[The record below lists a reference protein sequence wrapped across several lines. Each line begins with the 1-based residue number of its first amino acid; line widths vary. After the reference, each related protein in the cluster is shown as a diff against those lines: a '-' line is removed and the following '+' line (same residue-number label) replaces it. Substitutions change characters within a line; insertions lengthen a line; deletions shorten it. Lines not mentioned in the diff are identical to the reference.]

1 MPSVCLTLHC
11 SVMHDQKVSF
21 QLDRYRWGH
30 ALCHAFWVLLFWL
43 AMHVYHSQLHMA
55 VLAAGNKY
63 FLCLFVCPA
72 SNHQQCR
79 HLCCPSEAVVTC
91 LQDTEALQQQVA
103 LLKLAAQDGVV
114 ALQKQLAN
122 AIAERDVAHE
132 QIRAAEQQAA
142 AETAHRVRLEG
153 SAHDVQQQ
161 LSRQTAEASKAQQAY
176 KKLHEQ
182 VHCMLA
188 PSWQLSQPSFGAG
201 RRMQA
206 QAVC

>member
-1 MPSVCLTLHC
+1 MIE
-11 SVMHDQKVSF
+11 MH
-21 QLDRYRWGH
+21 
-30 ALCHAFWVLLFWL
+30 AWL
-43 AMHVYHSQLHMA
+43 AMHFYHAQPHMA
-55 VLAAGNKY
+55 VLAVGDKWLLCPC
-63 FLCLFVCPA
+63 LCLANNP
-72 SNHQQCR
+72 QQCCYS
-79 HLCCPSEAVVTC
+79 CCSSEAVVTC

-142 AETAHRVRLEG
+142 AETALRVRLEG

-161 LSRQTAEASKAQQAY
+161 LSRQTAEAGKAQQAC

-182 VHCMLA
+182 VNHHGSFHIHRLRRGGKCR
-188 PSWQLSQPSFGAG
+188 PRQPADI
-201 RRMQA
+201 RC
-206 QAVC
+206 VCISA